1 VREAPIGV
9 FDSGVGGL
17 TVLKALAAEL
27 PHEHFVYLG
36 DTARLPYGTKS
47 PETVAR
53 YALQAAEALCEY
65 GVKCLV
71 IACNTASSVGLPAI
85 RAHIQGVP
93 IIGVIEPGAEAACA
107 ASRSGHI
114 AVIATEGTVRGGAY
128 QEAILR
134 LRSRARVVA
143 QPTQLFVALA
153 EEGLHQGPIADSIA
167 RHYLDPL
174 FRDPSSF
181 PDSRLSPGPGFSPDT
196 LVLGCTHFPMLAG
209 AIRAAV
215 GPDIQIVDSAA
226 TTAKSVRETLER
238 ESLTRPESPTARDA
252 LAARKALAAHD
263 APTGREALAAHDAS
277 MGRDGLAAHDAP
289 TGREALA
296 AHDAS
301 MGRDGLAAR
310 DALTANDAFAARDA
324 VTNHKGATRFL
335 ATDSIERFAR
345 IGSRFLERPIH
356 PEEVELVDL

>member
-1 VREAPIGV
+1 VSEAPIGV

-27 PHEHFVYLG
+27 PREHFVYLG

-53 YALQAAEALCEY
+53 YAVQAAEALSEY

-85 RAHIQGVP
+85 RARIGGVP
-93 IIGVIEPGAEAACA
+93 IVGVIEPGAEAACA

-134 LRSRARVVA
+134 LRARAQVVA
-143 QPTQLFVALA
+143 QPAQLFVALA
-153 EEGLHQGPIADSIA
+153 EEGLYEGPIAESVA
-167 RHYLDPL
+167 RHYLEPVFHQRRPGAPAAFDRASSVIRSASASAPVT
-174 FRDPSSF
+174 PSN
-181 PDSRLSPGPGFSPDT
+181 PVFSPDT

-215 GPDIQIVDSAA
+215 GPAITIVDSAA
-226 TTAKSVRETLER
+226 TTAKAVRETLDRER
-238 ESLTRPESPTARDA
+238 LTRLEGEGT
-252 LAARKALAAHD
+252 
-263 APTGREALAAHDAS
+263 
-277 MGRDGLAAHDAP
+277 
-289 TGREALA
+289 
-296 AHDAS
+296 
-301 MGRDGLAAR
+301 
-310 DALTANDAFAARDA
+310 
-324 VTNHKGATRFL
+324 TRFL
-335 ATDSIERFAR
+335 ATDSAERFAR
-345 IGSRFLERPIH
+345 IGSRFLERPID